1 MGLFSWFS
9 AKSAARSSLSAQTD
23 IHMTLADATRPFSS
37 KTNHGASAKAVAQP
51 AATSSSQR
59 LEQRR
64 SERNARRELLFQVVR
79 ESMVRVGVLSSAFK
93 FKVLALDQRGQTF
106 LVMIDL
112 SAEFAGETDKLAEIE
127 SMISQ
132 SAKNRFDL
140 AVQAVYWRFYDTVI
154 SNSISRSQAGG
165 TANAPAPMFGLSPQS
180 RTSRGTSSGAS
191 SGSSSS
197 AASAPAPLFSLP
209 QQTSARP
216 AKPFDV
222 TQALAPPFA
231 RPSTPVAAAPPMSLP
246 KPAAA
251 ITKTANGV
259 LPDPLDSD
267 EVAAFKR
274 ALASGAQ
281 PGKPALVGVAASA
294 AHTGSTAT
302 AKTLAHAAPPR
313 AAPTP
318 TAISPAALAA
328 AASASKAAAMAA
340 IHNKLLLT
348 GYEDTEMPDPDA
360 PVLSPTQYGE
370 L

>member
-1 MGLFSWFS
+1 MGFLSWFS
-9 AKSAARSSLSAQTD
+9 AKPAARSPASTQTGV
-23 IHMTLADATRPFSS
+23 HATLADTTRPFSS
-37 KTNHGASAKAVAQP
+37 KGKTGAAASPTLQP
-51 AATSSSQR
+51 TTGNPSQR

-127 SMISQ
+127 SMISH

-140 AVQAVYWRFYDTVI
+140 IVQAVYWRFYDTVA
-154 SNSISRSQAGG
+154 SNSVSRSRAAGG
-165 TANAPAPMFGLSPQS
+165 TASAPAPLFGLSPQS
-180 RTSRGTSSGAS
+180 R
-191 SGSSSS
+191 SSSS
-197 AASAPAPLFSLP
+197 AVSGPAPLFSLP
-209 QQTSARP
+209 PQTSARP
-216 AKPFDV
+216 ARPFDV
-222 TQALAPPFA
+222 TQALQPPVA
-231 RPSTPVAAAPPMSLP
+231 RPSTPVRAAPATPLS
-246 KPAAA
+246 KPFAATA
-251 ITKTANGV
+251 KTASGTT
-259 LPDPLDSD
+259 PDPLDSN

-281 PGKPALVGVAASA
+281 PGMSIPLGGATPAAYTAQAATKALSQ
-294 AHTGSTAT
+294 
-302 AKTLAHAAPPR
+302 AAPR
-313 AAPTP
+313 VAPVP
-318 TAISPAALAA
+318 APLNPSPAAVAA
-328 AASASKAAAMAA
+328 AAAASKAAAMAA

-360 PVLSPTQYGE
+360 PVLSPTQYGD

>member
-1 MGLFSWFS
+1 MGFFSWFS
-9 AKSAARSSLSAQTD
+9 AKSAARSLLSAQTD
-23 IHMTLADATRPFSS
+23 IHMTLADATRPFLS
-37 KTNHGASAKAVAQP
+37 KANHGMSAKTVAQP
-51 AATSSSQR
+51 AAASSSQR

-127 SMISQ
+127 ALISQ

-140 AVQAVYWRFYDTVI
+140 AVQAVYWRFYDTVV
-154 SNSISRSQAGG
+154 SNSVTRGQAGG
-165 TANAPAPMFGLSPQS
+165 TASAPAPLFGLSPQA
-180 RTSRGTSSGAS
+180 RPVRGADSG
-191 SGSSSS
+191 

-209 QQTSARP
+209 PQTGARP

-222 TQALAPPFA
+222 TQALEPAFA
-231 RPSTPVAAAPPMSLP
+231 RTSTPAMATAQSAVSRPVVPM
-246 KPAAA
+246 A
-251 ITKTANGV
+251 KTSQGNM
-259 LPDPLDSD
+259 PDPLDND

-274 ALASGAQ
+274 ALASGSQ
-281 PGKPALVGVAASA
+281 PGMSIPLGRPTPSAQTTQAAS
-294 AHTGSTAT
+294 TKPLPLVT
-302 AKTLAHAAPPR
+302 PR

-318 TAISPAALAA
+318 APTATATRGAPSPAALAA
-328 AASASKAAAMAA
+328 AAAASKAAAMAA

-360 PVLSPTQYGE
+360 PVLSATQYGD
-370 L
+370 LH